1 MKTQL
6 PLLPGES
13 PMPKAPQVILDDGT
27 NCIPQHYLSYHH
39 TRESVEAIVAEI
51 NYDPSYLLFVDED
64 HGGLFIQ
71 VGIIGLDNYIDK
83 QSQGCKKIVYGRRW
97 RVEPQLPSSEII
109 QTAYLALCKAR
120 EHEVREL
127 VKFDEAG
134 KVTTPF
140 SCHHDLPLMAMS
152 SATNAD
158 DNKGSIDG
166 AQLKATI
173 AKLTYDKA
181 KFELANLLPLPGGQY
196 LLSLKPIEIEKSS
209 LPELHSIT
217 CLNIVMDD
225 LTENAFLFSFM
236 DALLHLSQR
245 DVEERFSFKGFAR
258 FSRENSVTK
267 ISKLSAQTRH
277 KGLTEGNIDFANMF
291 KQNNYETDETRVPKL
306 RDSALGRK
314 LVQQMNQFEIG
325 GGILPRSSDSNLE
338 K

>member
-1 MKTQL
+1 M
-6 PLLPGES
+6 
-13 PMPKAPQVILDDGT
+13 
-27 NCIPQHYLSYHH
+27 
-39 TRESVEAIVAEI
+39 AEI

-158 DNKGSIDG
+158 DNKGSING

-181 KFELANLLPLPGGQY
+181 KFELANLLPLTGGQY

-325 GGILPRSSDSNLE
+325 GGILPRSSDSNLD